1 MAGPP
6 SPEEKS
12 PASLQGPGSDSSH
25 HLGAVQTAEI
35 RPEKAHLGNPELDA
49 LLSGTFSG
57 APRPRQADQP
67 AHPTGEGLPT
77 PTAAAPAARSHPAV
91 RGGGGRCRGRGGRK
105 NAERPLESCRGQLG
119 TVPFYHVLIGRYLT
133 RFPDILYPTVV
144 PPRFIYRSPKTG
156 VAKCNCQED
165 IITRICF

>member
-49 LLSGTFSG
+49 LLSGTFMEKLY
-57 APRPRQADQP
+57 
-67 AHPTGEGLPT
+67 T
-77 PTAAAPAARSHPAV
+77 V
-91 RGGGGRCRGRGGRK
+91 NK
-105 NAERPLESCRGQLG
+105 N
-119 TVPFYHVLIGRYLT
+119 
-133 RFPDILYPTVV
+133 
-144 PPRFIYRSPKTG
+144 KTM
-156 VAKCNCQED
+156 
-165 IITRICF
+165 I